1 MQSRGNGPLPAAFG
15 DAVARHRHGGTLSR
29 RTAARTVAA
38 TLGLVLTLAA
48 CTTTSSGGTSG
59 TSASSSGGGNSV
71 PEAVKSKLAPLV
83 AVPSLE
89 SPGAAVPVST
99 LKGKT
104 VFVIPLQS
112 TNQYNNLID
121 SAMQDAGAKAGV
133 KVTIYTNQGQTN
145 QWVAGMNQAVS
156 QHVGAIVLSGGTDP
170 RALQPQIKAARDA
183 GIPVIVSQ
191 FFDNSAQYDC
201 GKLSA
206 DCIADIDGVIPT
218 PYQDSSAA
226 DADWIIQDSNA
237 KANILVVTSNDAG
250 PSKGQADAVKKE
262 VDTNCPACKVKF
274 VDVPVAQWTTGTQ
287 STVQSALVSD
297 PTINYVLPLYDVMAA
312 QAAAAVT
319 SSGRSAKVVTF
330 NGTPSVLTLIQS
342 GKVVAMDIGQ
352 NLAQIGYANMDQSF
366 RLMAKMPASKTER
379 DVIRAFDKSNVNDAG
394 TPPQQDKGFGNG
406 YLDNYLKLWGLS

>member
-1 MQSRGNGPLPAAFG
+1 MHSRENGPLPAASD
-15 DAVARHRHGGTLSR
+15 DAIARHRHGGTLPR
-29 RTAARTVAA
+29 KAAVRTAAA

-48 CTTTSSGGTSG
+48 CTTTSSGGG
-59 TSASSSGGGNSV
+59 TQHRRRGSSAGAANNV
-71 PEAVKSKLAPLV
+71 PAAVKTKLTPLL
-83 AVPSLE
+83 AVPTLE

-121 SAMQDAGAKAGV
+121 SAMQDAGSKAGV
-133 KVTIYTNQGQTN
+133 NVTIYTNQGQTN

-237 KANILVVTSNDAG
+237 KANVLVVTSNDAG
-250 PSKGQADAVKKE
+250 PSKGQAAAVKKE
-262 VDTNCPACKVKF
+262 LDTNCPACKVKF
-274 VDVPVAQWTTGTQ
+274 VDVP
-287 STVQSALVSD
+287 S
-297 PTINYVLPLYDVMAA
+297 P
-312 QAAAAVT
+312 
-319 SSGRSAKVVTF
+319 SGRPE
-330 NGTPSVLTLIQS
+330 PSRPSSPPWSRT
-342 GKVVAMDIGQ
+342 
-352 NLAQIGYANMDQSF
+352 
-366 RLMAKMPASKTER
+366 RASTTCCR
-379 DVIRAFDKSNVNDAG
+379 S
-394 TPPQQDKGFGNG
+394 TT
-406 YLDNYLKLWGLS
+406 